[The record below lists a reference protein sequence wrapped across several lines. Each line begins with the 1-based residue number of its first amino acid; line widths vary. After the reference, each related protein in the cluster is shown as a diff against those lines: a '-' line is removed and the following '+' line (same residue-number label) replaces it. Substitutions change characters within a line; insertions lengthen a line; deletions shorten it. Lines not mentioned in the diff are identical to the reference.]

1 MVRTQVYLTAEER
14 EALQALSRSEGRSQ
28 SEMIRE
34 AIRPLLARAA
44 RASRDPGERWAAFE
58 QARGMWKDRDDLP
71 DLDALRGRTNCRPDA
86 A

>member
-14 EALQALSRSEGRSQ
+14 EALQALARTEGRSQ

-34 AIRPLLARAA
+34 AIRPLLKRAA
-44 RASRDPGERWAAFE
+44 LATLSPEERRAGFE
-58 QARGMWKDRDDLP
+58 QARGMWKDRNDLP
-71 DLDALRGRTNCRPDA
+71 DLDELRGRTKCRPDA

>member
-1 MVRTQVYLTAEER
+1 VARTQVYLTAEEL
-14 EALQALSRSEGRSQ
+14 EALQAFARTEGRSQ

-34 AIRPLLARAA
+34 AIRPLLKRAA
-44 RASRDPGERWAAFE
+44 LARLSPEERWAGFE

-71 DLDALRGRTNCRPDA
+71 DLDQLRGRTKCRPDA